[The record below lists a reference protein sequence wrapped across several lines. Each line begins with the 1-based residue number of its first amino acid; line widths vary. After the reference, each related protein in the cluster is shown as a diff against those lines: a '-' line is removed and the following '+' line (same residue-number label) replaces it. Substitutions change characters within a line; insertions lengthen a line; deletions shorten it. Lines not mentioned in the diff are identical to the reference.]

1 VIQIDVHSAGENPTN
16 TSHAFHAQ
24 SAYGLRPYVSH
35 TVHLKQHFIQSSTD
49 LNRSTAPE
57 KKGSWHNQQH
67 AGHLILRSIPSF
79 SPTTVNGAVEQSQA
93 SVDNRL
99 LGLPG
104 PYHRHAIDTFNICL
118 RWSIHRSLTNTGGVY
133 NLGGVGLPRTHSP
146 TFPTSC
152 LHFPL
157 RASSGLHF
165 NQVLTTKSKCWVS
178 GPYGY
183 HVVFQPL
190 SHLP

>member
-1 VIQIDVHSAGENPTN
+1 VIRIDVHPAGENSTN

-49 LNRSTAPE
+49 LNRSTTPE
-57 KKGSWHNQQH
+57 KKGSRHNPQH
-67 AGHLILRSIPSF
+67 VGHPILRSIPSF
-79 SPTTVNGAVEQSQA
+79 SLTTVNGTVEQSQA

-99 LGLPG
+99 LALPG
-104 PYHRHAIDTFNICL
+104 PYHRHAIDTFNTCS
-118 RWSIHRSLTNTGGVY
+118 WGPIHRSLTDTGGGY
-133 NLGGVGLPRTHSP
+133 NLGGVDLPRIHSP

-157 RASSGLHF
+157 RASPGLHF
-165 NQVLTTKSKCWVS
+165 NQVLTTKSKC
-178 GPYGY
+178 
-183 HVVFQPL
+183 
-190 SHLP
+190 